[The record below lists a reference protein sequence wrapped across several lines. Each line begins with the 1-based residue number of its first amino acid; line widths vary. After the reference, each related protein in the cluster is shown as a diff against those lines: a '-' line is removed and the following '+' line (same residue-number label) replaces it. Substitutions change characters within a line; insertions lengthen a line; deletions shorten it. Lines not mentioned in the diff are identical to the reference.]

1 MKLSLIHYA
10 RKKIIYTALAIFT
23 FTFLPLQLV
32 AQNGNN
38 SHSVNI
44 DVNARVI
51 ESINLTTIRDM
62 RFGDVQPGQEEI
74 DISPANDATAGKMVA
89 TGTPESRIRVSFLRE
104 WELVNDRGG
113 ESLTF
118 FYRVAGNTTDDQGTA
133 EQLQT
138 DNRDLYFNE
147 DGEFYFWIGGRVDIT
162 NASPGNYEG
171 EFTIE
176 IEYI

>member
-1 MKLSLIHYA
+1 MKKSFLFFTGISVFSL
-10 RKKIIYTALAIFT
+10 
-23 FTFLPLQLV
+23 LPLHLI

-44 DVNARVI
+44 EVNARVI
-51 ESINLTTIRDM
+51 ESINMTTIRDM
-62 RFGDVQPGQEEI
+62 RFGNVQPGQKEVT
-74 DISPANDATAGKMVA
+74 ISPVNDPTAGKMVA
-89 TGTPESRIRVSFLRE
+89 SGIPEAQIRVSFLRE
-104 WELVNDRGG
+104 WELTNDRGG

-118 FYRVAGNTTDDQGTA
+118 FYTVAGNTTDDQSTA
-133 EQLQT
+133 ELLQT
-138 DNRDLYFNE
+138 DNRDLYFNS
-147 DGEFYFWIGGRVDIT
+147 DGEFYFWIGGHVDIS